1 LLTQFAQIG
10 LLLVAIVLF
19 IISLPIIASAM
30 RKIGMAPKKP
40 SPVKMATYESGMTTV
55 GRSWVQFNFRYYTY
69 ALLFVA
75 LDVTAVMLYLWA
87 ANLKDLDVFG
97 LVVALVFM
105 AILTVGYI
113 YAWKK
118 KALEWK

>member
-1 LLTQFAQIG
+1 MLTQFGHVG
-10 LLLVAIVLF
+10 LLLIAVVLF
-19 IISLPIIASAM
+19 VISLPLIAFLM
-30 RKIGMAPKKP
+30 RQIGMAPKKP

-55 GRSWVQFNFRYYTY
+55 GKSWVQFNVRYYTY

-75 LDVTAVMLYLWA
+75 LDVTAVLLYLWA
-87 ANLKDLDVFG
+87 ADLKDLDVFG
-97 LVVALVFM
+97 LVVALVFI
-105 AILTVGYI
+105 AILAVGYI

>member
-19 IISLPIIASAM
+19 IISLPIIASTM
-30 RKIGMAPKKP
+30 RRIGMAPKKP